1 MWLPLLPWTWAA
13 VVVVSGGA
21 IVIKLI
27 ETKVVADRAIAT
39 TTTTK
44 TTIKLELSGLDRV
57 ATGATRTYANT
68 ATEVTRDRLP
78 LLEQI
83 I

>member
-39 TTTTK
+39 TTTK

-68 ATEVTRDRLP
+68 AAEVTRDRLP